1 MVYVGLPDLGR
12 MILTSLDDVV
22 RAALAKLDEQR
33 FCQRLWERD
42 PSLWKSEPGHQRV
55 IKNALGWLTVPSSM
69 LGQVDEILR
78 FVDEVRS
85 VGFKHAI
92 VLGMGG
98 SSLCPDVCR
107 ATFGTAPGF
116 LELHVLDS
124 TVPASVAHVEKSV
137 DVAKT
142 LFLVSSK
149 SGGTAETTSFYKY
162 FYYRVGNLKG
172 ERAGENFVAVTD
184 PGTSLEKLAL
194 ERRFRRVFHGQPDIG
209 GRYSALSNFGMVP
222 AALAGVDVRGLL
234 AGAGEMVRT
243 CSGNVSAQD
252 NPGAWLGVT
261 MAEAARAGRDKIT
274 FVISPR
280 IETFAD
286 WAEQLIAESTGK
298 EGKGL
303 VPVAGEALGEPA
315 AYGDD
320 RLFVHLRLAGE
331 TEEDVERKLQ
341 ALEVAGHPVIRI
353 ELQDVLDLGKEF
365 FRWEVATATAGALLG
380 INPFDQPNV
389 QESKDN
395 TNRLLAQFGAQ
406 GKFVEDAPVVESEGV
421 GFYCDATAR
430 SSLERATKP
439 RAMTD
444 YLAVFLG
451 QARPGDYVALLA
463 YLEPSSEHKARVES
477 IRLRVRDALRLAT
490 TVGFGP
496 RYLHSTGQLHKG
508 GAANGLFIQ
517 ITADDAEDLPVPGE
531 PYSFSVLKQ
540 AQALGDLQSLQSKN
554 RRVVRFHL
562 GKSVQ
567 AGLEHLTGVVETAL
581 KEMIR

>member
-1 MVYVGLPDLGR
+1 
-12 MILTSLDDVV
+12 
-22 RAALAKLDEQR
+22 
-33 FCQRLWERD
+33 
-42 PSLWKSEPGHQRV
+42 
-55 IKNALGWLTVPSSM
+55 
-69 LGQVDEILR
+69 
-78 FVDEVRS
+78 
-85 VGFKHAI
+85 
-92 VLGMGG
+92 
-98 SSLCPDVCR
+98 
-107 ATFGTAPGF
+107 
-116 LELHVLDS
+116 
-124 TVPASVAHVEKSV
+124 
-137 DVAKT
+137 
-142 LFLVSSK
+142 
-149 SGGTAETTSFYKY
+149 
-162 FYYRVGNLKG
+162 
-172 ERAGENFVAVTD
+172 
-184 PGTSLEKLAL
+184 
-194 ERRFRRVFHGQPDIG
+194 
-209 GRYSALSNFGMVP
+209 
-222 AALAGVDVRGLL
+222 
-234 AGAGEMVRT
+234 
-243 CSGNVSAQD
+243 
-252 NPGAWLGVT
+252 

-320 RLFVHLRLAGE
+320 RLFVHLGLAGE
-331 TEEDVERKLQ
+331 TGKDVERKLQ

-395 TNRLLAQFGAQ
+395 TNRLLAQFRTE
-406 GKFVEDAPVVESEGV
+406 GKLVEDAAVAESDGI
-421 GFYCDATAR
+421 GFYCDGSTRA
-430 SSLERATKP
+430 SLGRATEP

-444 YLAVFLG
+444 YLAAFLG

-463 YLEPSSEHKARVES
+463 YLEPSSEHKTLVES
-477 IRLRVRDALRLAT
+477 LRLRLRDALRLAT

-517 ITADDAEDLPVPGE
+517 ITAEDAEDLPVPGE

-554 RRVVRFHL
+554 RRVARFHL
-562 GKSVQ
+562 GKSVENGLRRLSSAVDAALSRFRG
-567 AGLEHLTGVVETAL
+567 AGNCP
-581 KEMIR
+581 